1 METGGRSRGRNS
13 FNALHQCTRSFLQR
27 RDYGPCSRIGP
38 NLETMVSLW
47 PSPTSSRT
55 MWHFLGSWMTQ
66 FAQCEQSNLFS
77 PPTAW
82 PSFLQMIR
90 AIALAFALADPFT
103 DSFVLKVKGL
113 YFSTAVQLAALL
125 LCLRAS
131 EHQHREQQQLLRNAG
146 NEMPR

>member
-1 METGGRSRGRNS
+1 
-13 FNALHQCTRSFLQR
+13 
-27 RDYGPCSRIGP
+27 
-38 NLETMVSLW
+38 
-47 PSPTSSRT
+47 

-146 NEMPR
+146 NEMPRTHVTRGLPD